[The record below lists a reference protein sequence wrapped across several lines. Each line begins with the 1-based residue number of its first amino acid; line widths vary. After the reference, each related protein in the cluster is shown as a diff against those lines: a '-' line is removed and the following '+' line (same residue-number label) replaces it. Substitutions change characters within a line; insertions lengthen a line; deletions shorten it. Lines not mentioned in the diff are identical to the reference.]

1 MFILFALVYIK
12 NYEEKLINNK
22 SFNDEDDLNTHIKII
37 EDEIKIT
44 DKDLRMKELKNW
56 LDVVS

>member
-1 MFILFALVYIK
+1 MITLINFRK
-12 NYEEKLINNK
+12 EKLINNK

-56 LDVVS
+56 LDLVS